1 MGNKVYHQLIKF
13 IFVFVQFGGIV
24 IILFTGPFFALPVFL
39 LLVEIFGIFLGFWAV
54 YTMQLNNLR
63 ILPDL
68 KENAIFVDKGPYK
81 IIRHPMYLA
90 ILITLIPLLIN
101 EYTLFRFIIFMS
113 VFIDLILKLYYEEK
127 LLNKS
132 FTEYAN
138 YQKKTF
144 RLIPYLF

>member
-1 MGNKVYHQLIKF
+1 MENKVYHQLIKF

-24 IILFTGPFFALPVFL
+24 IILFTGPFFANPIL
-39 LLVEIFGIFLGFWAV
+39 LLLIEVLGILLGFWAV
-54 YTMQLNNLR
+54 YSMQLSNLR

-68 KENAIFVDKGPYK
+68 KENAVFVDKGPYK

-90 ILITLIPLLIN
+90 ILLTLIPLLIS
-101 EYTLFRFIIFMS
+101 EYTIFRLIIFMS
-113 VFIDLILKLYYEEK
+113 VLIDLILKLFYEER

-132 FTEYAN
+132 FKEYAN